1 MRILILTVGLLL
13 PFTLAADTV
22 NTVYLTAALSAIK
35 QVPPVAGV
43 DAGGDA
49 TIQVHYRRDDDGN
62 VLYAFVTY
70 TVNFRIPPS
79 DAIVAMHIHEAPA
92 DRNGPI
98 RIGSGLEFGGEPVFP
113 EEGTGRIWRQAEIEI
128 PRSRPGGA
136 GPDACGSPRLLRQ
149 YPLREPPTGAAPR
162 TTTRG
167 RCGHDFGSTSRHRC
181 AAGPTRSV
189 RDVIASHWSGPWCGA
204 ARRIAAGCGQNM
216 RRDGLPRGQV
226 CLPP

>member
-43 DAGGDA
+43 DAGGDP

-128 PRSRPGGA
+128 PGPGLEA
-136 GPDACGSPRLLRQ
+136 LDRMLADPRGFYVNIHSESHPPGLLRGQ
-149 YPLREPPTGAAPR
+149 LRAVDADMISDLQADIAAL
-162 TTTRG
+162 RG
-167 RCGHDFGSTSRHRC
+167 QHE
-181 AAGPTRSV
+181 
-189 RDVIASHWSGPWCGA
+189 ASA
-204 ARRIAAGCGQNM
+204 TLLRRIGLVHGVV
-216 RRDGLPRGQV
+216 RRGE
-226 CLPP
+226 